1 MALEFKGVTIG
12 EYYTDVK
19 YRIEHWG
26 ETVVHDESLTVRF
39 PKSEYVKKTFKASIN
54 IADCEADS
62 YEEALDK
69 LARWMTRLAQGIMA
83 RGKPL
88 PDFSPMYDNKK
99 PEVMTHVGIGI
110 EIPGPSEY
118 VEDGANSYT
127 VCGDTRFYDTDDLQ

>member
-1 MALEFKGVTIG
+1 MSLEFKGISIG

-19 YRIEHWG
+19 YRVEHWG

-39 PKSEYVKKTFKASIN
+39 PKSDYFKKTFNASIH
-54 IADCEADS
+54 ITDCEADS

-88 PDFSPMYDNKK
+88 SDFSPMYDNKK
-99 PEVMTHVGIGI
+99 PEVMTHVSIGI
-110 EIPGPSEY
+110 EIPDPSEY
-118 VEDGANSYT
+118 TDADAQ
-127 VCGDTRFYDTDDLQ
+127 DTYELGGLESVR